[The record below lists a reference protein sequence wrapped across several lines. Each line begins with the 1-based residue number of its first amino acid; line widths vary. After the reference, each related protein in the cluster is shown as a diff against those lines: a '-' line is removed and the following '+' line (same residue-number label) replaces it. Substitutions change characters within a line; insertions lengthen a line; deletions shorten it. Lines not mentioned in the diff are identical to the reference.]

1 MWLAPTGR
9 YIRECNAPAPRVVAP
24 MMLHTRLP
32 LSHQLPRSKL
42 LALDSS
48 CSACVLLAQS
58 SAVSSSIGGREFSQ
72 EAEDQRCGLGE
83 HLGAVLHRC
92 IAVGH
97 LPVGDLHG
105 FVHGDHPRDQ
115 NPGCSG
121 DAGSL
126 RGGHG
131 DRSIP
136 GGCVFNRAPPNGKIH
151 GLSSRRSHRV
161 TGSFRLVRGL
171 ELSWRSWAGRRERTE
186 HAGQWG

>member
-1 MWLAPTGR
+1 
-9 YIRECNAPAPRVVAP
+9 

-58 SAVSSSIGGREFSQ
+58 STVSSSIGGREFSQ
-72 EAEDQRCGLGE
+72 EAEDQRCGPVE

-97 LPVGDLHG
+97 LPFGDLHG

-115 NPGCSG
+115 NPRLFWRHRF
-121 DAGSL
+121 APWWL
-126 RGGHG
+126 R
-131 DRSIP
+131 
-136 GGCVFNRAPPNGKIH
+136 
-151 GLSSRRSHRV
+151 
-161 TGSFRLVRGL
+161 
-171 ELSWRSWAGRRERTE
+171 
-186 HAGQWG
+186 